1 MWYFCKYKDILGKP
15 KTGLH
20 SYRVYDIA
28 IFDVFLTFLLAKFIQ
43 FYIMKETEFSLI
55 LLFCFMAGIILHRVF
70 CVKTTIDKLL
80 FSGFY

>member
-20 SYRVYDIA
+20 SYRVFDIA
-28 IFDVFLTFLLAKFIQ
+28 VVDFSLTILLAKFFE
-43 FYIMKETEFSLI
+43 FYMMKGIPFWKILI
-55 LLFCFMAGIILHRVF
+55 VTFILGIIVHRIF

-80 FSGFY
+80 FS

>member
-20 SYRVYDIA
+20 SYRVFDIA
-28 IFDVFLTFLLAKFIQ
+28 VVDFLLTILLAKFFE
-43 FYIMKETEFSLI
+43 FYMMKGIPFWKILI
-55 LLFCFMAGIILHRVF
+55 VTFILGNIVHRIF

-80 FSGFY
+80 FS

>member
-20 SYRVYDIA
+20 SYRVFDIA
-28 IFDVFLTFLLAKFIQ
+28 VVDFLLTILLAKFIE
-43 FYIMKETEFSLI
+43 FYMMKGTPFWKIFIVTFI
-55 LLFCFMAGIILHRVF
+55 LGIIIHRIF

-80 FSGFY
+80 FS

>member
-20 SYRVYDIA
+20 SYRVFDIA
-28 IFDVFLTFLLAKFIQ
+28 VVDFLLTILLAKFIE
-43 FYIMKETEFSLI
+43 FYMMKGTPFWKILI
-55 LLFCFMAGIILHRVF
+55 VTFILGIIIHRIF

-80 FSGFY
+80 FS